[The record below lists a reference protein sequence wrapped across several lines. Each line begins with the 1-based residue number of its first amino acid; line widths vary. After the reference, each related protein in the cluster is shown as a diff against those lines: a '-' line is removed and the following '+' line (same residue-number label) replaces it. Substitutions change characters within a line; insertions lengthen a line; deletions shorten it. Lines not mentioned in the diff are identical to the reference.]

1 MTATTYTPELGAQFC
16 AAVAEGDKS
25 IRAICKLPGM
35 PSKATVFRWL
45 AESDEFRKMYEL
57 ARDEQAETH
66 MDEVVEIADAAK
78 GTKIGVAKA
87 KLQIYARIELAQ
99 KMKPRKYGRQLQLT
113 GEGGGPVEHR
123 ISKLTDEQLE
133 AEIAKAAAA
142 LGHDGDQ

>member
-1 MTATTYTPELGAQFC
+1 MAVTYDPELAAAFC

-25 IRAICKLPGM
+25 IRAICKLPDM

-45 AESDEFRKMYEL
+45 ADNEEFRKLYEL

-66 MDEVVEIADAAK
+66 VDEVVEIADAAK
-78 GTKIGVAKA
+78 ATKIGVAKA

-113 GEGGGPVEHR
+113 GEGGGAIEHR
-123 ISKLTDEQLE
+123 VTKLTDAELE
-133 AEIAKAAAA
+133 MEIERLRSANDV
-142 LGHDGDQ
+142 GNDEG

>member
-1 MTATTYTPELGAQFC
+1 MTDTAYTTEIGAKFC

-25 IRAICKLPGM
+25 IRAICKLAGM

-45 AESDEFRKMYEL
+45 ADNEEFRKLYEL

-66 MDEVVEIADAAK
+66 VDEVVEIADTARA
-78 GTKIGVAKA
+78 TKTGVAKA

-113 GEGGGPVEHR
+113 GEGGGAVQHQV
-123 ISKLTDEQLE
+123 SKLTDEQLD
-133 AEIAKAAAA
+133 AKIAAMAAAVD
-142 LGHDGDQ
+142 HDSDQ

>member
-1 MTATTYTPELGAQFC
+1 MTDSAYKPKIGAKFC

-45 AESDEFRKMYEL
+45 AESEEFRKLYEL

-66 MDEVVEIADAAK
+66 VDEVVEIADTAK
-78 GTKIGVAKA
+78 ATKLGVAKA

-113 GEGGGPVEHR
+113 GEGGGPVDHR
-123 ISKLTDEQLE
+123 VTTMTDEQLD
-133 AEIAKAAAA
+133 AEIAKLATAQS
-142 LGHDGDQ
+142 HDSDE

>member
-1 MTATTYTPELGAQFC
+1 MTASSYTPRAAAKFC

-45 AESDEFRKMYEL
+45 AENEEFRKLYEL

-66 MDEVVEIADAAK
+66 LDEVVELADNAR

-87 KLQIYARIELAQ
+87 RLQIHARIELAQ

-113 GEGGGPVEHR
+113 GDGGGPVKHEV
-123 ISKLTDEQLE
+123 SKLSDEQLD
-133 AEIAKAAAA
+133 AKIAAMTAAA
-142 LGHDGDQ
+142 GDDGE

>member
-1 MTATTYTPELGAQFC
+1 MTTNAYTPELGAQFC

-25 IRAICKLPGM
+25 IRAICKIPGM

-45 AESDEFRKMYEL
+45 AENDEFRKLYEL

-66 MDEVVEIADAAK
+66 VDEVVEIADTAK
-78 GTKIGVAKA
+78 ATKIGVAKA

-113 GEGGGPVEHR
+113 GEGGGAIEHNVGKR
-123 ISKLTDEQLE
+123 TDEELD
-133 AEIAKAAAA
+133 AKIAAMSAAAD
-142 LGHDGDQ
+142 HDGDQ